1 MLISM
6 NELRLSQFHSVW
18 VLHPIHVGH
27 DLIMPT
33 LGSGNQIREMHWL
46 FWIVLMFIFVLG
58 V

>member
-18 VLHPIHVGH
+18 VLHSIHVGH

-33 LGSGNQIREMHWL
+33 LGSGNMRSERCIGCFGL
-46 FWIVLMFIFVLG
+46 S
-58 V
+58 